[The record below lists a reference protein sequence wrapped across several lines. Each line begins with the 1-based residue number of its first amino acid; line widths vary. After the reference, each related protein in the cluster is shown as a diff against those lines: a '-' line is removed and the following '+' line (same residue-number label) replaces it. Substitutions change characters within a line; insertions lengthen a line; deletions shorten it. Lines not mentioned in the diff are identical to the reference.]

1 MARGPTRIQLKNKDP
16 RSWQEF
22 VARLLELSS
31 RGLVT
36 KLIGGHQGVRNLI
49 ND

>member
-1 MARGPTRIQLKNKDP
+1 MARGPTRIQWENKDP

-22 VARLLELSS
+22 VARLVELSL

-36 KLIGGHQGVRNLI
+36 KFTGGHRGVRNLI

>member
-1 MARGPTRIQLKNKDP
+1 MARDPTRIQLKNKDP

-22 VARLLELSS
+22 VACLLELSL

-36 KLIGGHQGVRNLI
+36 KFTGGHQGARNLI